1 MKKSELIFAYLR
13 DIPRLEMSILPT
25 PLQRLNNMS
34 ARMSADIYCKRD
46 DLTAFAFGGNKIR
59 KLDYLVMDAIVTGYD
74 SLITFGAVQSN
85 WCRMTSTAGRVN
97 GLDVFLVLSGEKP
110 DKETANL
117 LLDRLTGA
125 EITFTENT
133 DRDDIIREVNRKI
146 LELEN
151 QGRKPYY
158 MPVGGS
164 VARGSMGYVRAMA
177 EIMEYS
183 ESSGV
188 DFKEIV
194 VASGSAGTQAGLVA
208 GQVICGWK
216 GRISGMAVSR
226 IKDEQEQ
233 KVFEIAKDSLDFVG
247 YEYDE
252 KIIGSMVHVDDSYL
266 GGGYRV
272 ITPGCRQAIED
283 FARYEGIFLD
293 EVYTG
298 KAAAGL
304 IDYAAKGLFPD
315 KDAVLFIH
323 TGGNVQLFE

>member
-1 MKKSELIFAYLR
+1 MKKSELIYSYLR
-13 DIPRLEMSILPT
+13 DIPSLGMSLLPT
-25 PLQRLNNMS
+25 PLHRLNNMS
-34 ARMSADIYCKRD
+34 ARLSADLYCKRD
-46 DLTAFAFGGNKIR
+46 DLTAFAFGGNKTR
-59 KLDYLVMDAIVTGYD
+59 KLDYLVMDAIINGYD

-97 GLDVFLVLSGEKP
+97 GLDVFLILSGKKP
-110 DKETANL
+110 GKETANL
-117 LLDRLTGA
+117 LLDRMTGA

-133 DRDDIIREVNRKI
+133 DRDDIIKEVNRKI
-146 LELEN
+146 LELET

-164 VARGSMGYVRAMA
+164 VARGSLGYIRAMA
-177 EIMEYS
+177 EIVEYS
-183 ESSGV
+183 ENSGV
-188 DFKEIV
+188 DFKEII

-208 GQVICGWK
+208 GQVICGWQ

-226 IKDEQEQ
+226 IKAEQEP

-252 KIIGSMVHVDDSYL
+252 ELVSSIVHVDDSYL
-266 GGGYRV
+266 GEGYRI
-272 ITPGCRQAIED
+272 ITLACRQAIEE

-304 IDYAAKGLFPD
+304 IDYAGKGDFSD
-315 KDAVLFIH
+315 GGAVLFIH
-323 TGGNVQLFE
+323 TGGNIQLFE